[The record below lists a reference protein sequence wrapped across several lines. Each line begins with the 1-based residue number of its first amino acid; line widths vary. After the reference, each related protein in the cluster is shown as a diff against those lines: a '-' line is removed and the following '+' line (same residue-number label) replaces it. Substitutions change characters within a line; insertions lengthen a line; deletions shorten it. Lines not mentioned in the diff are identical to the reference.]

1 MKRFKVQAGD
11 MGPPPP
17 PGRASYMYEKAKQ
30 APLLNCILK
39 ITPCLCFL
47 EQFELLVSSFSA
59 VS

>member
-11 MGPPPP
+11 MGPP

-39 ITPCLCFL
+39 ITGIVSKLIFSCLLATSLYFL
-47 EQFELLVSSFSA
+47 
-59 VS
+59 

>member
-39 ITPCLCFL
+39 ITGIVSKLIFSCLLATSLYFL
-47 EQFELLVSSFSA
+47 
-59 VS
+59 